1 MTAALFCVVV
11 AVFFGIFNFRKF
23 CKAIERRFDR
33 EFLNDARQ
41 DVSVFEEYSEE
52 NRKQTAK
59 KLKELKKMKG
69 EYND

>member
-1 MTAALFCVVV
+1 MTAAFFCVIV
-11 AVFFGIFNFRKF
+11 AVFFGVYNFRKYY
-23 CKAIERRFDR
+23 KAIERRFDR

-59 KLKELKKMKG
+59 KLKKLKKLKG